1 MKYCFL
7 FLALLT
13 VQASFS
19 QSELETLPE
28 FNIFT
33 LEGESF
39 NQDDIKTGSSSYF
52 IYYDP
57 SCGHCVRAF
66 KVLNLKSEQLKNAD
80 VQIYTVSAGTDYQT
94 LTFFE
99 EIAPRLKTLD
109 NLHILK
115 DRDYA
120 FADIFFVG
128 LFPSGY
134 LYDEEN
140 KLVKTYEGEAEAVL
154 FLNDLPE

>member
-1 MKYCFL
+1 MRYCFL
-7 FLALLT
+7 FLAMMT
-13 VQASFS
+13 VQSSFA

-33 LEGESF
+33 LEGETF
-39 NQDDIKTGSSSYF
+39 TQDDIKKDSPSYF

-66 KVLNLKSEQLKNAD
+66 KVLNLKAEQLKNAD
-80 VQIYTVSAGTDYQT
+80 VHIYAVSAGANQQT
-94 LTFFE
+94 LKFFE
-99 EIAPRLKTLD
+99 EIAPQLKDLE
-109 NLHILK
+109 NLHLLK
-115 DRDYA
+115 DKNYA

-134 LYDEEN
+134 LYDEDN
-140 KLVKTYEGEAEAVL
+140 KLIKTYEGEAEAVL

>member
-1 MKYCFL
+1 MKYIILIFSL
-7 FLALLT
+7 FIA
-13 VQASFS
+13 QEQMA
-19 QSELETLPE
+19 QSDIETLPE
-28 FNIFT
+28 FTIYT

-39 NQDDIKTGSSSYF
+39 TQDNIKKDSPSYF

-66 KVLNLKSEQLKNAD
+66 KRLNLKSEQLKKAD
-80 VQIYTVSAGTDYQT
+80 VQIYTVSAGTKQQT
-94 LTFFE
+94 LRFFE
-99 EIAPRLKTLD
+99 EIAPRLKTLE

-120 FADIFFVG
+120 LADIFFVR

-134 LYDEEN
+134 LYDKEN
-140 KLVKTYEGEAEAVL
+140 KLIKSYEGEAEAVL